1 MGVIWSARR
10 REWLPM
16 AGDPRSTPHS
26 GLSRGLS
33 HPNPPHPLL
42 TEKRARARKD
52 PYGDLQYW
60 NLHP

>member
-1 MGVIWSARR
+1 
-10 REWLPM
+10 M